1 MHAIINANVFDVRH
15 SAVIENCTVLI
26 QHGKITAVGKEVP
39 IPEGCDVTDAQ
50 GLNLLPG
57 LIDAHCHLGLFED
70 GMGFEGDDGNEMT
83 DPVTPELRAI
93 DGINPMDRGFTEALS
108 GGVTCVCTGPG
119 SANVLGGQFAT
130 IKTAGNRIDAMIVQA
145 PAAMKTAFGEN
156 PKRVYNDR
164 KQSPMTRMSIAAKLR
179 ETLVLAGE
187 YGRKKQ
193 SEDSDK
199 QPGFHFKYEAL
210 QPVLAGDLPVK
221 AHAHRADDILTAIR
235 IAKEFGLK
243 LTLDHCT
250 EGHLI
255 TEALLE
261 AGYPVIVGPH
271 LTTRSKIELKA
282 LDFKTPGILSGAGI
296 KTAIMTDHPVI
307 PIQHLNLCAALSVK
321 AGMDEWEALRAVTL
335 SAAEILEVNHRLGA
349 VEPGLDADLVLWNGH
364 PFAWDSVVAR
374 TWVDGKT
381 VYQAER

>member
-1 MHAIINANVFDVRH
+1 MQAIINANVFDVRKGTI
-15 SAVIENCTVLI
+15 IENCTVLI
-26 QHGKITAVGKEVP
+26 RGGKIQAVGSGIPVP
-39 IPEGCDVTDAQ
+39 ADTEITNAGSMY
-50 GLNLLPG
+50 LLPG

-93 DGINPMDRGFTEALS
+93 DGINPMDRGFSEALA

-130 IKTAGNRIDAMIVQA
+130 VKTWGNRIDDMIVQA

-156 PKRVYNDR
+156 PKRVYNDK
-164 KQSPMTRMSIAAKLR
+164 KQAPMTRMSIAAKLR
-179 ETLVLAGE
+179 ETLLLAGE
-187 YGRKKQ
+187 YSRKKQ
-193 SEDSDK
+193 VEDPEK
-199 QPGFHFKYEAL
+199 QPGYHFKYEAL
-210 QPVLAGDLPVK
+210 LPVLSGELPVK

-321 AGMDEWEALRAVTL
+321 AGMDEWEALRAITL
-335 SAAEILEVNHRLGA
+335 NAAEILGISNRVGA
-349 VEPGLDADLVLWNGH
+349 IEPGMDADLVLWRGH
-364 PFAWDSVVAR
+364 PFAWDSEVQQV
-374 TWVDGKT
+374 WVEGAKA
-381 VYQAER
+381 YQV

>member
-1 MHAIINANVFDVRH
+1 MHAIINASVFDVRN
-15 SAVIENCTVLI
+15 STVIEDCTVLI
-26 QHGKITAVGKEVP
+26 QNGKIQSVGKDIIVP
-39 IPEGCDVTDAQ
+39 TDCEVTDAK
-50 GLNLLPG
+50 GMNLLPG
-57 LIDAHCHLGLFED
+57 LIDAHCHLGMFED

-93 DGINPMDRGFTEALS
+93 DGINPMDRGFSEALA

-130 IKTAGNRIDAMIVQA
+130 IKTSGNRIDEMIVKA

-156 PKRVYNDR
+156 PKRVYNDK
-164 KQSPMTRMSIAAKLR
+164 KQAPMTRMSIAAKLR
-179 ETLVLAGE
+179 ETLLLAGE
-187 YGRKKQ
+187 YWQKKQ
-193 SEDSDK
+193 SGEPEK
-199 QPGFHFKYEAL
+199 RPGYNFKYEAL
-210 QPVLAGDLPVK
+210 LPVLAGDLPVK

-255 TEALLE
+255 PEALLK
-261 AGYPVIVGPH
+261 AGYPAIVGPH
-271 LTTRSKIELKA
+271 LTTRSKIELRA
-282 LDFKTPGILSGAGI
+282 LDFKTPGVLSKAGI

-321 AGMDEWEALRAVTL
+321 AGMEEWEALRAITL
-335 SAAEILEVNHRLGA
+335 NAAEILEVDDRLG
-349 VEPGLDADLVLWNGH
+349 VIEPGRDADLVLWNGH
-364 PFAWDSVVAR
+364 PFAWNSAVERVWVEGVSVYKV
-374 TWVDGKT
+374 
-381 VYQAER
+381 

>member
-1 MHAIINANVFDVRH
+1 MQAIINANVFDVRKG
-15 SAVIENCTVLI
+15 AITENCTVLI
-26 QHGKITAVGKEVP
+26 RNGKIQAVGSGIPVP
-39 IPEGCDVTDAQ
+39 ADTELTNAG
-50 GLNLLPG
+50 GMYLLPG
-57 LIDAHCHLGLFED
+57 FIDAHCHLGLFED

-93 DGINPMDRGFTEALS
+93 DGINPMDRGFSEALE

-130 IKTAGNRIDAMIVQA
+130 IKTWGNRVDDMIVQA

-156 PKRVYNDR
+156 PKRVYNDK
-164 KQSPMTRMSIAAKLR
+164 KQAPMTRMAIAAKLR
-179 ETLVLAGE
+179 ETLLLAGE
-187 YGRKKQ
+187 YKRKKQ
-193 SEDSDK
+193 NEDAEK
-199 QPGFHFKYEAL
+199 QPGYHFKYEAL
-210 QPVLAGDLPVK
+210 LPVLAGELPVK

-282 LDFKTPGILSGAGI
+282 LDFKTPGILSGAGV

-321 AGMDEWEALRAVTL
+321 AGMDEWEALRAITL
-335 SAAEILEVNHRLGA
+335 NAAEILGISDRTGCIETGM
-349 VEPGLDADLVLWNGH
+349 DADLVLWNGH
-364 PFAWDSVVAR
+364 PFAWDSSPVAV
-374 TWVDGKT
+374 WVEGKKA
-381 VYQAER
+381 YEGAC

>member
-1 MHAIINANVFDVRH
+1 MHAIINASVFDVRNG
-15 SAVIENCTVLI
+15 AIIENCTILI
-26 QHGKITAVGKEVP
+26 QQDKIQAVGQGIQVP
-39 IPEGCDVTDAQ
+39 SDCPVTDAA
-50 GLNLLPG
+50 GRNLLPG
-57 LIDAHCHLGLFED
+57 FIDAHCHLGLFED
-70 GMGFEGDDGNEMT
+70 AMGFEGDDGNEMT

-93 DGINPMDRGFTEALS
+93 DGINPMDRGFSEALS

-130 IKTAGNRIDAMIVQA
+130 IKTAGASIDTMIVQA

-156 PKRVYNDR
+156 PKRVYHDR
-164 KQSPMTRMSIAAKLR
+164 KQSPSTRMAIAAKLR
-179 ETLVLAGE
+179 ETLSLASE
-187 YGRKKQ
+187 YKLKK
-193 SEDSDK
+193 SAADPDK
-199 QPGFHFKYEAL
+199 HPGLHFKFEAL
-210 QPVLAGDLPVK
+210 LPVLSGELPVK
-221 AHAHRADDILTAIR
+221 AHAHRADDILTAVR
-235 IAKEFGLK
+235 IAREYGLK

-255 TEALLE
+255 TEALVE

-282 LDFKTPGILSGAGI
+282 LDFKTPGILSRAGL

-307 PIQHLNLCAALSVK
+307 PIQHLNLCAALSAK
-321 AGMDEWEALRAVTL
+321 AGMEAWEALRAITL
-335 SAAEILEVNHRLGA
+335 NAAEILEVDSRLGA

-364 PFAWDSVVAR
+364 PFEWDSTVEQV
-374 TWVDGKT
+374 WVDGKT

>member
-1 MHAIINANVFDVRH
+1 MHAIINAKVFDVRNGTIIH
-15 SAVIENCTVLI
+15 NCTVVIEN
-26 QHGKITAVGKEVP
+26 GKIQAVGSDAV
-39 IPEGCDVTDAQ
+39 IPAGAEITDAQ
-50 GLNLLPG
+50 GMNLLPG
-57 LIDAHCHLGLFED
+57 LIDAHCHLGMFED

-93 DGINPMDRGFTEALS
+93 DGINPMDRGFSEALA

-156 PKRVYNDR
+156 PKRVYNDK
-164 KQSPMTRMSIAAKLR
+164 KQAPMTRMAIAAKLR
-179 ETLVLAGE
+179 ETLLLASE
-187 YGRKKQ
+187 YQQKKQ
-193 SEDSDK
+193 GAEADK
-199 QPGFHFKYEAL
+199 QPGYHFKYEAL
-210 QPVLAGDLPVK
+210 LPVLSGELPMK

-255 TEALLE
+255 TEALIE
-261 AGYPVIVGPH
+261 AGYPAIVGPH
-271 LTTRSKIELKA
+271 LTTRSKIELRA
-282 LDFKTPGILSGAGI
+282 LDFKTPGVLSRAGI

-321 AGMDEWEALRAVTL
+321 AGMDEWEGLRAITL
-335 SAAEILEVNHRLGA
+335 NAAEILGIHERLGA
-349 VEPGLDADLVLWNGH
+349 IEPGLDADLVLWNGH
-364 PFAWDSVVAR
+364 PFAWDAIVERV
-374 TWVDGKT
+374 WVEG
-381 VYQAER
+381 VEVHVS